1 MFGIDEQEDF
11 MNNLLTKFH
20 ENHSL
25 VLQLKMNIAKEL
37 GRNEHGSLNDAEDD
51 ILEKKFM
58 FCEELLT
65 VMDIIEPGLSSNR
78 GRLLYEL
85 ADTLKT
91 KERRHVKDLSE
102 ERETRENTSL
112 AIERYLYEALKCLE
126 NDKDHELK
134 HLCMKIKQI
143 TYELTK

>member
-51 ILEKKFM
+51 ILEKKIM

-85 ADTLKT
+85 ADALKT

-112 AIERYLYEALKCLE
+112 AIERYLYEALKCIE
-126 NDKDHELK
+126 NDKDHDLK
-134 HLCMKIKQI
+134 HLCMKIKLI

>member
-11 MNNLLTKFH
+11 LDNLLTKFH

-37 GRNEHGSLNDAEDD
+37 GRNEHGSLKGAKDD
-51 ILEKKFM
+51 ILEKKIM

-85 ADTLKT
+85 ADALMA
-91 KERRHVKDLSE
+91 KERSHVKDLSE
-102 ERETRENTSL
+102 ERETRETQVWQ
-112 AIERYLYEALKCLE
+112 LKSA
-126 NDKDHELK
+126 
-134 HLCMKIKQI
+134 
-143 TYELTK
+143 

>member
-37 GRNEHGSLNDAEDD
+37 GRNEHGSLKGAEDD
-51 ILEKKFM
+51 ILEKKIM

-85 ADTLKT
+85 ADALMT

-102 ERETRENTSL
+102 GRENTSL
-112 AIERYLYEALKCLE
+112 TVERYLYEALKCLE

-134 HLCMKIKQI
+134 HLCTNI
-143 TYELTK
+143 TQMTNELTK

>member
-51 ILEKKFM
+51 ILEKKIM

-65 VMDIIEPGLSSNR
+65 VMDIIEPGLSINR

-85 ADTLKT
+85 ADALKT

-102 ERETRENTSL
+102 ERETREDTSL
-112 AIERYLYEALKCLE
+112 AIERYLYEALKCIE
-126 NDKDHELK
+126 NDKDHDLK
-134 HLCMKIKQI
+134 HLCMKIKLI

>member
-11 MNNLLTKFH
+11 LDNLLTKFH

-37 GRNEHGSLNDAEDD
+37 GRNEHGSLKGAKDD
-51 ILEKKFM
+51 ILEKKIM

-85 ADTLKT
+85 ADALMT
-91 KERRHVKDLSE
+91 KERSNVQDLSE
-102 ERETRENTSL
+102 
-112 AIERYLYEALKCLE
+112 
-126 NDKDHELK
+126 
-134 HLCMKIKQI
+134 
-143 TYELTK
+143 